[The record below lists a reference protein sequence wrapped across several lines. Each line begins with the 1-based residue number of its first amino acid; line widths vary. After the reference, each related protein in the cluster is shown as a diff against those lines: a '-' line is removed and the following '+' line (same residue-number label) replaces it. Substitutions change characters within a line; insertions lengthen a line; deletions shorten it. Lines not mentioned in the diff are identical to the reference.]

1 MQRLRYMIRAS
12 VAMFSIKIT
21 PPLLLAFISLAFLL
35 GCGGPD
41 SGRAS
46 VSGKVT
52 FDGEPVKAGQIAF
65 EPQGPGRMGIA
76 QIVDGAYQMPPQ
88 QGPTPGK
95 YTVRI
100 TADRPTGKT
109 APDAGGRSGGETYEQ
124 YIPAKYNTRSE
135 LSVEIGA
142 EPNAVHDFAL
152 TAS

>member
-1 MQRLRYMIRAS
+1 MIRAS
-12 VAMFSIKIT
+12 VAKQSIKVAASLMLMCVVLA
-21 PPLLLAFISLAFLL
+21 LLP
-35 GCGGPD
+35 GCGSPD

-52 FDGEPVKAGQIAF
+52 FDGEPVKTGQVSF
-65 EPQGPGRMGIA
+65 EPQGQGRFGIA

-95 YTVRI
+95 YTVRV
-100 TADRPTGKT
+100 TADRPTGKP
-109 APDAGGRSGGETYEQ
+109 AQALPSAAGRPTGEAYEQ
-124 YIPAKYNTRSE
+124 YIPAKYNERSE

-152 TAS
+152 TAG

>member
-1 MQRLRYMIRAS
+1 MIRAS
-12 VAMFSIKIT
+12 VAVFFRNAIALSW
-21 PPLLLAFISLAFLL
+21 LASVALTLFV
-35 GCGGPD
+35 GCSNPD

-52 FDGEPVKAGQIAF
+52 FDGEPVKTGQIAF
-65 EPQGPGRMGIA
+65 EPQGQGRFGIA

-100 TADRPTGKT
+100 TANRPTGKPPQAT
-109 APDAGGRSGGETYEQ
+109 PDNSDNGRPTGESYEQ
-124 YIPAKYNTRSE
+124 YLPVKYNERSE
-135 LSVEIGA
+135 LTVEIGA

-152 TAS
+152 TAG

>member
-1 MQRLRYMIRAS
+1 MIREPVVMLSRKFTAPS
-12 VAMFSIKIT
+12 
-21 PPLLLAFISLAFLL
+21 LLAFVALAVFV
-35 GCGGPD
+35 GCGSAD
-41 SGRAS
+41 AGRAS

-52 FDGEPVKAGQIAF
+52 FDGEPVKTGQISF
-65 EPQGPGRMGIA
+65 EPQGQGRTGIA

-109 APDAGGRSGGETYEQ
+109 AQAMPDASGRPTGESYEQ
-124 YIPAKYNTRSE
+124 YIPVKYNQRSE

-152 TAS
+152 TAG

>member
-1 MQRLRYMIRAS
+1 MIRAL
-12 VAMFSIKIT
+12 VAMLSCKVAA
-21 PPLLLAFISLAFLL
+21 PQMLACVMLTQFL
-35 GCGGPD
+35 GCGGAD

-52 FDGEPVKAGQIAF
+52 FDGEPVKMGQVSF
-65 EPQGPGRMGIA
+65 EPQGQGRMGIA

-109 APDAGGRSGGETYEQ
+109 AQAPPTATGRPAGESYEQ
-124 YIPAKYNTRSE
+124 YIPAKYNERSE
-135 LSVEIGA
+135 LTVEIGA

-152 TAS
+152 TAG

>member
-1 MQRLRYMIRAS
+1 MIRALVTLPTS
-12 VAMFSIKIT
+12 KVAT
-21 PPLLLAFISLAFLL
+21 PLLAACVAITLFA

-41 SGRAS
+41 SDRAS
-46 VSGKVT
+46 ISGKVT
-52 FDGEPVKAGQIAF
+52 FDGEPVKTGQIAF
-65 EPQGPGRMGIA
+65 EPQGQGRFGIA

-100 TADRPTGKT
+100 TAERPTGKQAPST
-109 APDAGGRSGGETYEQ
+109 PDASGRPAGESYEQ
-124 YIPAKYNTRSE
+124 YIPAKFNERSE

-152 TAS
+152 TAG

>member
-1 MQRLRYMIRAS
+1 MIRAS
-12 VAMFSIKIT
+12 VAMQSSKVAAS
-21 PPLLLAFISLAFLL
+21 LMLVCVVLALFL
-35 GCGGPD
+35 GCGSPD

-52 FDGEPVKAGQIAF
+52 FDGEPVKTGQISF
-65 EPQGPGRMGIA
+65 EPQGQGRIGIA

-100 TADRPTGKT
+100 TADRPSGKPAQT
-109 APDAGGRSGGETYEQ
+109 TPEVSGRPIGESYEQ
-124 YIPAKYNTRSE
+124 YIPATFNERSE
-135 LSVEIGA
+135 LTVEIGA

-152 TAS
+152 TAG